1 MTSDDNCIA
10 DWQHVSFS
18 YYKYVPSLAAAGIFS
33 ALFFLSLAGHSFR
46 MVRARAWFLTP
57 LVVGCLFEFIGF
69 VGRAISAEQK
79 PGCWTETP
87 YLVQTLFIL
96 LAPALFAASV
106 YMSLG
111 RIIELVDGEKYS
123 IIRRTWLTK
132 IFVCGDVICFLLL
145 AGGGGMLASAKTNKA
160 EFDAGNNI
168 IIGGLVLQLLWFG
181 FFVVITLI
189 FHRRMIL
196 APTARSHE
204 ADIKWRSYLHALY
217 VASVLIIIRNIFR
230 LIEYCQG
237 SNGYLLTTEVFVY
250 CLDALPMF
258 LVVAWFL
265 WKYPGEMSPLLQKQA
280 IYNNSMH
287 EI

>member
-1 MTSDDNCIA
+1 MSSGDNCIP
-10 DWQHVSFS
+10 DWQHVSYS

-33 ALFFLSLAGHSFR
+33 ALFFLSLVGHSFR
-46 MVRARAWFLTP
+46 MIRARAWFLMP
-57 LVVGCLFEFIGF
+57 LVIGCLFEFIGF
-69 VGRAISAEQK
+69 VGRAVSAEQK
-79 PGCWTETP
+79 PGCWAETP

-111 RIIELVDGEKYS
+111 RIIELVDGEKHS
-123 IIRRTWLTK
+123 IIKRTWLTK

-181 FFVVITLI
+181 FFVVIALI
-189 FHRRMIL
+189 FHRRMML
-196 APTARSHE
+196 APTARSHH

-217 VASVLIIIRNIFR
+217 VASALIIIRNIFR

-280 IYNNSMH
+280 LYDDSML